1 MSVNSF
7 PNKPRAERLDGRL
20 FLTEENLD
28 RGTLTLLAAARKIEV
43 QLRRSIS
50 DAGLSA
56 TEVAV
61 LTEICLEPGIDVSS
75 LRDRVGGTTPT
86 IARILAGLE
95 KQELIDRQKAEG
107 DARRRALRLTRQGM
121 GLIDHALAAIRKD
134 MTQVYRQSGEPSVTG
149 AIELLQT
156 IISIHEEQPKS

>member
-7 PNKPRAERLDGRL
+7 PNKPRADRLDGRL

-43 QLRRSIS
+43 QLRRALA
-50 DAGLSA
+50 DADLSA
-56 TEVAV
+56 TEIAV
-61 LTEICLEPGIDVSS
+61 LTEISLDPGMDVAS

-86 IARILAGLE
+86 IARLLAGLE
-95 KQELIDRQKAEG
+95 KQNLIDRPKAEG
-107 DARRRALRLTRQGM
+107 DARRRALQLTPKGAE
-121 GLIDHALAAIRKD
+121 LIDNALVAIRKD

-156 IISIHEEQPKS
+156 IIAIPGEPSKS